1 MNLFNR
7 TIPGL
12 KCWNGATSLES
23 SLSRLL
29 PLLTSNKG
37 GFNLMTGHLLALM
50 HMSNGA
56 APESD
61 PTDPE
66 PHGLLLESADFSG

>member
-1 MNLFNR
+1 M
-7 TIPGL
+7 TG
-12 KCWNGATSLES
+12 
-23 SLSRLL
+23 RLL
-29 PLLTSNKG
+29 A
-37 GFNLMTGHLLALM
+37 FM

-66 PHGLLLESADFSG
+66 LHALLLESADFGG

>member
-1 MNLFNR
+1 MNLFSR
-7 TIPGL
+7 TIPGP
-12 KCWNGATSLES
+12 KCRNEAPSLES

-29 PLLTSNKG
+29 SLLISSRER
-37 GFNLMTGHLLALM
+37 FNLMTGRLLAFM

-66 PHGLLLESADFSG
+66 LHALLLESADFGG